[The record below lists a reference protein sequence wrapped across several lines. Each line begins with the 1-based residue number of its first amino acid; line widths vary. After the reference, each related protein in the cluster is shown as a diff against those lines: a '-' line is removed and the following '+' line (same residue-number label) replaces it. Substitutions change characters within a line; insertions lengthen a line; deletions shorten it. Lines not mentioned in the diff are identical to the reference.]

1 MSVSS
6 KTNETYQDNL
16 VELFTQGDQRSGD
29 SLASDQGGG
38 PEEKAKPANGR
49 LERFLNLCWPE
60 GADDSQAVAR
70 KAVEAIEIYRSLE
83 PQNKTES
90 LICEQMVG
98 NHLAANRCLKRAS
111 TAIHSDTA
119 ARYCRT
125 AAQLQAQFL
134 KQAEF
139 LEKQRARKPQSA
151 VVEHENDQGTDQ
163 ANVSRIQAKAP
174 KP

>member
-6 KTNETYQDNL
+6 ETNDTYQDNL
-16 VELFTQGDQRSGD
+16 VELFTHRGGGSGD

-98 NHLAANRCLKRAS
+98 NHLAANQCLKRAS
-111 TAIHSDTA
+111 AAVHSDTA
-119 ARYCRT
+119 ARYCRI

-139 LEKQRARKPQSA
+139 LEKRRARKPERV
-151 VVEHENDQGTDQ
+151 VVEQENGQGDDQ
-163 ANVSRIQAKAP
+163 ANISQIETKAS
-174 KP
+174 KS